1 MRETNDEFH
10 DPSTPT
16 SSFFIAAIEKRQVL
30 HARAGKV
37 GGNCVALSILR
48 SWFAPQSGS
57 TIASIN
63 INLKSNHILFFGIP
77 GKIPLPHPP
86 PHLEPINPIFLA
98 RRRLKFP
105 QFSNLALFQSLHSRV
120 SSSGSRSRV
129 SDHSNRLLRR
139 SGPRVTATRRLTAA
153 EIAAEKDTES
163 RRRGTHDP
171 NLQLELSPDED
182 HEAGAHHVV

>member
-1 MRETNDEFH
+1 MN
-10 DPSTPT
+10 STIHSLLRLH
-16 SSFFIAAIEKRQVL
+16 SSSLGRLAVTVL
-30 HARAGKV
+30 RFRFSAPG
-37 GGNCVALSILR
+37 SLR
-48 SWFAPQSGS
+48 SLVS

-105 QFSNLALFQSLHSRV
+105 QFLNLALFQSLHSRV